1 MQRKQQKYRDENR
14 RFRRVLPVYILILFW
29 GVSQAGCS
37 SGREEPALAEV
48 QMEEERPEGEDTKDA
63 EEGGEAKEQEEPG
76 ESVVIVHVCG
86 QVASP
91 GVYELPAG
99 SRIYE
104 AVEAAGGLGPQ
115 AAAEGLNQA
124 AEAEDGQQIYVP
136 SAEEMEEG
144 TVSLESAGPAETGQ
158 TKVNI
163 NTAGAEELMTLNG
176 IGEAK
181 ASAIIRYREENGKF
195 GSIEELMEISGIKE
209 GVFEKIKDQIKV

>member
-63 EEGGEAKEQEEPG
+63 KEGGEAKEQEEPG

-144 TVSLESAGPAETGQ
+144 PFLWNRPARQRRGRQ
-158 TKVNI
+158 
-163 NTAGAEELMTLNG
+163 
-176 IGEAK
+176 
-181 ASAIIRYREENGKF
+181 R
-195 GSIEELMEISGIKE
+195 
-209 GVFEKIKDQIKV
+209 

>member
-1 MQRKQQKYRDENR
+1 
-14 RFRRVLPVYILILFW
+14 
-29 GVSQAGCS
+29 
-37 SGREEPALAEV
+37 
-48 QMEEERPEGEDTKDA
+48 MEEERPEGEDTKDA
-63 EEGGEAKEQEEPG
+63 KEGGGAKEQEEPG

-115 AAAEGLNQA
+115 AVAEGLNQA

-144 TVSLESAGPAETGQ
+144 TVPLESAGPAETGQ

-163 NTAGAEELMTLNG
+163 NTAGAEELMTLSG